1 MDDGIMRSE
10 FKKMKY
16 AEFEEQRKNL
26 CDFGSDFQ
34 SRGDLTKNISSALD
48 LTAKSNHLPFDIT
61 PSCKES
67 TQICVKTRNFD
78 LDLNS
83 QDVSISFNHEPFH
96 HFKKYEHAQSRDTFS
111 ECGSTCAPMSE
122 KDSMRIWK
130 EMKQNGFLSSSHGG
144 VSVPPMPKPRGRKK
158 GNESVIKKKIEIA
171 KREQVD
177 RFAKVAAPSGLLN
190 ELNPGIINHV
200 RNRKQV
206 HSIIENLVRSTRSKN
221 KKSEMKQDDGSLNHS
236 YASQQ
241 ASICLSADNDV
252 LELKLSSASTMVS
265 ETTSSFSNDELANV
279 STVDLLSVKA
289 ASVASQW
296 LELLHQDI
304 KGRLSA
310 LRRSK
315 KRVLAVTQTELP
327 LLISRELSSNQENN
341 PCVNKANNDLHKFRW
356 TALFDQMDKSLSE
369 EEKHLEN
376 SLNQVR
382 EMLLHC
388 EHGLLQFPP
397 ENGLQKQAPLQN
409 SYMFQKVEPILDKG
423 LAVRAAAAAIY
434 STSNFLQP
442 AENLPCF

>member
-1 MDDGIMRSE
+1 MDADGLRSG
-10 FKKMKY
+10 FKKMKCD
-16 AEFEEQRKNL
+16 AIQEQTGNPSG
-26 CDFGSDFQ
+26 FGSV
-34 SRGDLTKNISSALD
+34 SHSKGDLTKGASLG
-48 LTAKSNHLPFDIT
+48 LG
-61 PSCKES
+61 S
-67 TQICVKTRNFD
+67 TQICAKPRNFD

-83 QDVSISFNHEPFH
+83 RDVSISFNHV
-96 HFKKYEHAQSRDTFS
+96 QSRDTLS
-111 ECGSTCAPMSE
+111 ECGSTCAPVGE

-144 VSVPPMPKPRGRKK
+144 VSVPPVPKPRGRKK
-158 GNESVIKKKIEIA
+158 GSESVIKKKIEIA
-171 KREQVD
+171 KREQVN

-206 HSIIENLVRSTRSKN
+206 HSIIENLVRSSRN
-221 KKSEMKQDDGSLNHS
+221 KKKTESKHFDESLNHS
-236 YASQQ
+236 SASQQ
-241 ASICLSADNDV
+241 TRSCWSTDNDV
-252 LELKLSSASTMVS
+252 LGLKLSSDSTMVS
-265 ETTSSFSNDELANV
+265 ENRSSLSNDESANI
-279 STVDLLSVKA
+279 STVDMLSVKA

-304 KGRLSA
+304 KGRLAA

-315 KRVLAVTQTELP
+315 KRVQTVTQTELP
-327 LLISRELSSNQENN
+327 LLISRELSSSQENN
-341 PCVNKANNDLHKFRW
+341 PYVNKENHDLHKVRW

-388 EHGLLQFPP
+388 EHGLLHFP
-397 ENGLQKQAPLQN
+397 QATLPN
-409 SYMFQKVEPILDKG
+409 NYMFQKVEPILDKD

-434 STSNFLQP
+434 STSSFLQP
-442 AENLPCF
+442 AENIPCC

>member
-1 MDDGIMRSE
+1 MMDCGAVRSG
-10 FKKMKY
+10 FKKMKCDGI
-16 AEFEEQRKNL
+16 EEQGANS
-26 CDFGSDFQ
+26 CGFGSVFR
-34 SRGDLTKNISSALD
+34 SKGDLTKNISLAV
-48 LTAKSNHLPFDIT
+48 NG
-61 PSCKES
+61 PSCNGT
-67 TQICVKTRNFD
+67 TQICAKPRNFD

-83 QDVSISFNHEPFH
+83 QDVSISFNHEPIH
-96 HFKKYEHAQSRDTFS
+96 VYKNYENVQSRDALS
-111 ECGSTCAPMSE
+111 ECGSTCPPMGE

-206 HSIIENLVRSTRSKN
+206 HSIIENLVRSSRNKN
-221 KKSEMKQDDGSLNHS
+221 KKGEIKRDEGNVTHS

-241 ASICLSADNDV
+241 TSFCRSTGNDV
-252 LELKLSSASTMVS
+252 LELKLSSASTMAS
-265 ETTSSFSNDELANV
+265 ENTSFLSNDESENI
-279 STVDLLSVKA
+279 STVDFLSVKA
-289 ASVASQW
+289 ACVASQW
-296 LELLHQDI
+296 LELLHEDL
-304 KGRLSA
+304 KGRLAA

-315 KRVLAVTQTELP
+315 KRVQDVTQTELP
-327 LLISRELSSNQENN
+327 LLISRELSSSQENN
-341 PCVNKANNDLHKFRW
+341 PFVNKENYDLHKFRW

-382 EMLLHC
+382 EMLMHC
-388 EHGLLQFPP
+388 EHGLLKSPP
-397 ENGLQKQAPLQN
+397 ANGLQQQATLQN
-409 SYMFQKVEPILDKG
+409 NYMFQKVEPILDKD

-434 STSNFLQP
+434 STSSFLQP
-442 AENLPCF
+442 AENLPCC

>member
-1 MDDGIMRSE
+1 DCGELGSG

-16 AEFEEQRKNL
+16 DGIEEQRGNS
-26 CDFGSDFQ
+26 CDFDSGFRSK
-34 SRGDLTKNISSALD
+34 GDLTKNVSVGLD
-48 LTAKSNHLPFDIT
+48 A
-61 PSCKES
+61 PSGNQIK
-67 TQICVKTRNFD
+67 QICGKPRNLD

-83 QDVSISFNHEPFH
+83 QDVTVSFNDETLHVY
-96 HFKKYEHAQSRDTFS
+96 KKYERGQSRDALS
-111 ECGSTCAPMSE
+111 ECGSTCAPPMGE

-144 VSVPPMPKPRGRKK
+144 VSVPPMPKPRARKK
-158 GNESVIKKKIEIA
+158 GNEAVIKKKIEIA

-206 HSIIENLVRSTRSKN
+206 HSIIENLVRSGRNKN
-221 KKSEMKQDDGSLNHS
+221 KKSEIKQDDGNMNHS
-236 YASQQ
+236 YASKQ
-241 ASICLSADNDV
+241 ASYCRSTGNDV
-252 LELKLSSASTMVS
+252 LEFKLSSASTMAS
-265 ETTSSFSNDELANV
+265 ENMSSLSNDESANI
-279 STVDLLSVKA
+279 STVDFLSVKA
-289 ASVASQW
+289 ACVASQW
-296 LELLHQDI
+296 LELLHQDL
-304 KGRLSA
+304 KGRLAA

-315 KRVLAVTQTELP
+315 KRVQAVTQTELP

-341 PCVNKANNDLHKFRW
+341 PYVNNESYDLHKLRW

-382 EMLLHC
+382 EMLSHC
-388 EHGLLQFPP
+388 EHGLLQNPP
-397 ENGLQKQAPLQN
+397 SNGLQQQATFQN
-409 SYMFQKVEPILDKG
+409 NYMFPKIEPILDKD

-434 STSNFLQP
+434 STSSFLQP
-442 AENLPCF
+442 TENLPCC